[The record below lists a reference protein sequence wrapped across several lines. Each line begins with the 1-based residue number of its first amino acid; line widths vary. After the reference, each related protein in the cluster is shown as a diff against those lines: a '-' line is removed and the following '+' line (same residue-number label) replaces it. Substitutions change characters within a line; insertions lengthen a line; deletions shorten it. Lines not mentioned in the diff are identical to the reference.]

1 MDALLYFERRAE
13 DEEEAGGDLRWYVT
27 EDGEFFHARRDGD
40 FRLARRFSPAQ
51 VERLRDAVADIGL
64 ASLPPAEPPD
74 EGVIEERWTAGGQ
87 TYVVYDTDEEPAAI
101 RDLRKLVD
109 HCVAESRVSG

>member
-1 MDALLYFERRAE
+1 VNALLHFERRAE

-51 VERLRDAVADIGL
+51 VARLRDAVAEAGL

-74 EGVIEERWTAGGQ
+74 EGVIEERWTARGE

-101 RDLRKLVD
+101 RNLRELVD
-109 HCVAESRVSG
+109 QCLAESRANG

>member
-1 MDALLYFERRAE
+1 MNALLHFERRAE

-40 FRLARRFSPAQ
+40 FQLARHFSPEQ
-51 VERLRDAVADIGL
+51 VGRLRDAVAEAGL
-64 ASLPPAEPPD
+64 TSLPPAEPPD
-74 EGVIEERWTAGGQ
+74 EGVIEERWTARGE

-101 RDLRKLVD
+101 RNLREVVD
-109 HCVAESRVSG
+109 QCLAESRANG